1 MVRLKLKQLIH
12 LHFSK
17 KFMPTIKVIIPA
29 YNEQDSIANVIRDIP
44 NIVDEVIVIN
54 NNSIDNTE
62 QNAKNVGA
70 TVLTENR
77 KGYGYACLKGMEYAA
92 NQVDKADIIVFLDG
106 DYSDY
111 PEELTKLIEP
121 ILNDNIDFVIGS
133 RVKRL
138 REQGSMT
145 PQQIFGNWLA
155 TFLMKLMF
163 GAKFT
168 DLGPFRA
175 IKYDKLLALNM
186 EDKTYGWTVEM
197 QLKAIKQKLTY
208 IEVPVR
214 YKKRIGVS
222 KVSGTVKGTIFAGFK
237 ILGWIFKYSF
247 K

>member
-1 MVRLKLKQLIH
+1 MSQ
-12 LHFSK
+12 
-17 KFMPTIKVIIPA
+17 IKVIIPA
-29 YNEQDSIANVIRDIP
+29 YNEQDSIAKVINEIP
-44 NIVDEVIVIN
+44 DAVDEIIVIS
-54 NNSIDNTE
+54 NNSTDDTII
-62 QNAKNVGA
+62 NAKKAGA
-70 TVLTENR
+70 TVLSESK
-77 KGYGYACLKGMEYAA
+77 KGYGYACLKGMDYIAA
-92 NQVDKADIIVFLDG
+92 CKEKPDIVVFLDG

-111 PEELTKLIEP
+111 PEELTKLVEP
-121 ILNDNIDFVIGS
+121 ILNDSIDFVIGA

-155 TFLMKLMF
+155 TYLMTLFF

-175 IKYDKLLALNM
+175 IKYNKLLALEM

-197 QLKAIKQKLTY
+197 QLKALKQKLSY
-208 IEVPVR
+208 MEVPVKYR
-214 YKKRIGVS
+214 NRIGVS